1 MTHRIS
7 TAGMHNA
14 SVSAILEAQ
23 VKLAKIQDQVST
35 GKKFQTA
42 SDDPI
47 GATRYAGLQRKL
59 ADNAQY
65 ARNSNVIQGR
75 LSYEEQTLSDVTSM
89 LQSARDTTLSGVNA
103 TLSQDE
109 RKVLAT
115 QVRQNLAS
123 LVDMANRQDSNGD
136 NGEHD
141 ITLARTDVHT
151 GADAFMGIV
160 GGNGGFNTAV
170 SAANSGD
177 ATIDI
182 GTVSNSAA
190 WVPDNYTLQFTSATD
205 WQVVDSATPTPN
217 VVA

>member
-123 LVDMANRQDSNGD
+123 LVDMANRQDSNG
-136 NGEHD
+136 
-141 ITLARTDVHT
+141 
-151 GADAFMGIV
+151 
-160 GGNGGFNTAV
+160 
-170 SAANSGD
+170 
-177 ATIDI
+177 
-182 GTVSNSAA
+182 
-190 WVPDNYTLQFTSATD
+190 
-205 WQVVDSATPTPN
+205 
-217 VVA
+217 